1 MRFVNDGPMP
11 GGARRPV
18 RAPGERGIYD
28 QTFQHAGGAV
38 ATVVRQVFVFVA
50 DLVAEKRIVP
60 LQSVANLFSIWIE
73 QQLVMIKSQS
83 LRRLIRTAHPIA
95 VKQPGSRLR
104 QITVPYLIS
113 LLTDWNVMNFAAA

>member
-1 MRFVNDGPMP
+1 MP

-18 RAPGERGIYD
+18 RAPGECGID
-28 QTFQHAGGAV
+28 HNPFQHSGSAITA
-38 ATVVRQVFVFVA
+38 VVRQVFVSVA

-73 QQLVMIKSQS
+73 QQLVMIESQS